1 MKKQDIAL
9 ALFSGA
15 GTAFLF
21 SKIIGGL
28 AQKNVFLADNLQML
42 TIVLYVGLPL
52 GAVFAIWLA
61 DFLGRKYL
69 FIYQAAKFLLIGIL
83 ATLMDSGVLAL
94 LQLLV
99 VADTKTIYAI
109 IKGIS
114 FVVVTTV
121 KYPLNKYLAF
131 EQKEKA
137 GMGREF
143 SIFFIVTAI
152 GLAIDVA
159 IATMTKSAISAD
171 IGLSENMRGIVG
183 AIVASIIV
191 SIWNFIGYKFIV
203 FKK

>member
-1 MKKQDIAL
+1 MKKQDIFL
-9 ALFSGA
+9 ALLAGL

-21 SKIIGGL
+21 MQIITGL
-28 AQKNVFLADNLQML
+28 AQKNAFLADNLSL
-42 TIVLYVGLPL
+42 ITAVLYLGLPL
-52 GAVFAIWLA
+52 GAIFAIWLA
-61 DFLGRKYL
+61 GLVGKKIL
-69 FIYQAAKFLLIGIL
+69 FVYQAAKFILIGIL

-94 LQLLV
+94 LQMAV
-99 VADTKTIYAI
+99 AADTKTIYAI

-114 FVVVTTV
+114 FVIVTTV

-143 SIFFIVTAI
+143 SIFFVVTAI
-152 GLAIDVA
+152 GLAID
-159 IATMTKSAISAD
+159 IATATFIRETISAE
-171 IGLSENMRGIVG
+171 IGLTYNMRGIV
-183 AIVASIIV
+183 AAVIASIVV